1 MDIYFCDAYGKLN
14 EYIEPG
20 TCRTFVYRSEL
31 GTVRHMFIKRALPFL
46 IDGVQWYD
54 LITPYG
60 YGGPV
65 MEHAADGAGEAL
77 CDGFAQAFSEYC
89 RENRIVSEFVR
100 FHPVVNNARDFQA
113 LYHPVY
119 MRKTLGTNL
128 AMYDDP
134 MQAEFTKS
142 CRKSIR
148 QVLKK
153 GVTYRVTE
161 APQDLTEFCE
171 IYYDTM
177 QRDAA
182 SSFYYFDRAYFD
194 AMLRLLGDRLLYIEA
209 RYGGKT
215 IAAVVYFL
223 SDGVMHAHLSGTRS
237 EFLHLSPAYVLRYAA
252 VRWGKEHGYRLVHYG
267 GGSSNAEDNPL
278 YLFKRK
284 FSQKTD
290 FDFYVG
296 RKIWDQAAYDAAVAI
311 SGDPD
316 QDYFPQYRTP

>member
-1 MDIYFCDAYGKLN
+1 
-14 EYIEPG
+14 
-20 TCRTFVYRSEL
+20 
-31 GTVRHMFIKRALPFL
+31 
-46 IDGVQWYD
+46 
-54 LITPYG
+54 
-60 YGGPV
+60 
-65 MEHAADGAGEAL
+65 
-77 CDGFAQAFSEYC
+77 
-89 RENRIVSEFVR
+89 
-100 FHPVVNNARDFQA
+100 
-113 LYHPVY
+113 
-119 MRKTLGTNL
+119 
-128 AMYDDP
+128 

-316 QDYFPQYRTP
+316 QDYSPQYRTP